1 MPVAGTGAERKY
13 LCTSRLSVYMVLMVA
28 GAFGRAWGRQAG
40 RGEREGRRTGHAR
53 WRGGTRRPEPDGA
66 ARPAGAPGSV
76 KLLVHYDRPESF
88 LDAIRERLPGLEIH
102 CCRNYDAL
110 AGDLTGFAPEV
121 MYCIKFEGRPY
132 PRAAVLAQP
141 TLKWVSVGGVGVD
154 HLAPWD
160 PGRLQVTNSA
170 GVASDMM
177 AQYVLAGILA
187 LSLRLPRFLR
197 RQAEHRWAPAEVESI
212 VGKTLAI
219 IGLGHTG
226 RDVAR
231 RAAAVGLRVLGLRAN
246 PRPHEGVERV
256 VGPERLHEILAEADF
271 IAVCLPLTPRTRHVI
286 DHKALAAM
294 KPDACLVDVSRGGVV
309 EGAALAE
316 ALAAG
321 RLGGALL
328 DVFEQEPLPP
338 DSPFWD
344 LENVIVTPHSSSV
357 FRGWERDS
365 ALMLC
370 DNIERWQAGQ
380 PLANIVDPARGY

>member
-1 MPVAGTGAERKY
+1 M
-13 LCTSRLSVYMVLMVA
+13 
-28 GAFGRAWGRQAG
+28 
-40 RGEREGRRTGHAR
+40 
-53 WRGGTRRPEPDGA
+53 
-66 ARPAGAPGSV
+66 
-76 KLLVHYDRPESF
+76 KLLVHYDRPEIF
-88 LDAIRERLPGLEIH
+88 LDALGERLPGLEIH
-102 CCRNYDAL
+102 CCRSYDDL
-110 AGDLTGFAPEV
+110 AGDLARFAPEV

-132 PRAAVLAQP
+132 PRDAVLAAP
-141 TLKWVSVGGVGVD
+141 TLKWVAVGGAGVD

-160 PGRLQVTNSA
+160 PARLQVTNAA

-177 AQYVLAGILA
+177 AQYVLAGVLA

-197 RQAEHRWAPAEVESI
+197 RQAEHRWAPGEVDSI
-212 VGKTLAI
+212 AGKTLAV

-231 RAAAVGLRVLGLRAN
+231 RARAAGLRVLGLRAR
-246 PRPHEGVERV
+246 PRPEPGVERV
-256 VGPERLHEILAEADF
+256 VGPEGLHEILAAADF
-271 IAVCLPLTPRTRHVI
+271 VAVCLPLTPETHHVI
-286 DHKALAAM
+286 DARAIAAM
-294 KPDACLVDVSRGGVV
+294 KPGACLIDVSRGGVV

-344 LENVIVTPHSSSV
+344 LENVMVTPHASSV
-357 FRGWERDS
+357 YSGWERAS

-370 DNIERWQAGQ
+370 DNIARWQAGR
-380 PLANIVDPARGY
+380 PLENLVDPARGY